1 MQVLYLAKKYIV
13 PSLAKKCTEYLR
25 DNLNASNVFF
35 ILPHAQKFEN
45 KDLEDRC
52 WKVIKE
58 QKRKK
63 ERKERKKRKKEKKE
77 RKERK
82 K

>member
-1 MQVLYLAKKYIV
+1 MQVLYLANKYIV

-35 ILPHAQKFEN
+35 ILLHAQKFKN

-77 RKERK
+77 RNERK